1 MQVSRRTFSLLLL
14 GAATSL
20 VPMPAL
26 ARTWQSTHFA
36 GHELVGKVFD
46 AQGNPAM
53 LDDIKQR
60 AVAARYVM
68 LGEIHPN
75 PDHHALQAEIL
86 QHIIEAGRKPAVVFE
101 MVDRS
106 RQPVLDHFMANPSAG
121 TSSLADRLEW
131 QSSGWPDFAMYQPLF
146 DLALQNGLTLRA
158 GNLDKATIR
167 RLGGRVGAA
176 LSDMERAA
184 LGLDEPLPE
193 AAGTAL
199 LDVIRTSHCNMLPDT
214 VLPMMRDIQRARDFV
229 MADAMMNAANTDG
242 AVLICGAGHARLD
255 WGAGRL
261 VDLAAPGQLASIAFA
276 ETAEGLTKQDLD
288 LAAHHFTMLTPRA
301 DITDHCAEFAK
312 SRNSQ

>member
-1 MQVSRRTFSLLLL
+1 MQVSRRTFSSLLL
-14 GAATSL
+14 GSAAAL
-20 VPMPAL
+20 VPVPAL
-26 ARTWQSTHFA
+26 ARNWLSTHFT
-36 GHELVGKVFD
+36 GHQLVGKVFD
-46 AQGNPAM
+46 GQGSEAS
-53 LDDIKQR
+53 LDAIKVR
-60 AVAARYVM
+60 AAAARYVM

-75 PDHHALQAEIL
+75 PDHHTLQAEVL
-86 QHIIEAGRKPAVVFE
+86 RHMIEAGRKPAVVFE

-106 RQPVLDHFMANPSAG
+106 QQPVLDHFMANPPASMAE
-121 TSSLADRLEW
+121 LASRLEW

-146 DLALQNGLTLRA
+146 ELALQHKLSLRA
-158 GNLDKATIR
+158 GNLDKATVR

-176 LSDMERAA
+176 LTGTERSA
-184 LGLDEPLPE
+184 LGLEEPLPE

-229 MADAMMNAANTDG
+229 MADAMLNAANTDG

-255 WGAGRL
+255 WGAGRI
-261 VDLAAPGQLASIAFA
+261 VNQAAPGQLASIAFA
-276 ETAEGLTKQDLD
+276 EAAEGLTKQDID
-288 LAAHHFTMLTPRA
+288 LAAHHFTLLTPRT